1 MSQSQGQLKSS
12 LLPEAAS
19 PQSVPPTGLPALV
32 PANMITTEASSPS
45 RATILSKQV
54 LRIASLILS
63 LGVLFS
69 ISSIVGSSGFVG
81 VSLGIGGLA
90 APVALFCC
98 AYKGVKHRN
107 KKLIG
112 CFSSWSMYFAIS
124 ASVGCVVLVWSFV
137 VFQNIGNTYTTCQN
151 IGLDRYD
158 SCQCCTD
165 YRRLLDD
172 ATAKIPTNLT
182 SLNLTSA
189 VRDDPDNQALLNLTF
204 SKLPRPR
211 PRPRKTPTPTPSSW
225 AHDDDF
231 FKTPTPTPWAHDD
244 DIFSSPTPSPW
255 ATPTPSPWARDDD
268 IFSPSPSGSSCIY
281 VSDALGSCSV
291 DSFSR
296 LAGSMLTLA
305 IFSFCQIVL
314 LCCGFCKGCALCQQ
328 PDVEAQS
335 LPYFVPR
342 GMQDAGS
349 GVMIDHQQQGPV
361 QPVCAQVVPASA
373 STQQAVACEQMN
385 YVTV

>member
-19 PQSVPPTGLPALV
+19 PQLVPPTGLPALV

-63 LGVLFS
+63 LGVLCS
-69 ISSIVGSSGFVG
+69 ISSIVGSSGFVGVFVG

-107 KKLIG
+107 KNLIG
-112 CFSSWSMYFAIS
+112 CFSSWSMCFAIS

-137 VFQNIGNTYTTCQN
+137 VFQNIGNTYTTCS
-151 IGLDRYD
+151 LDRYD

-189 VRDDPDNQALLNLTF
+189 VRDDPDNQALLNLTAVWDDDF
-204 SKLPRPR
+204 FKA
-211 PRPRKTPTPTPSSW
+211 PTPSPW